1 MRAAAF
7 HQIKFLGLTPGRQRW
22 FDRLQKLVTRM
33 HQAKE
38 GRPGQ
43 KRVGLRQRESLIVND
58 PTKRRLVA
66 ATPLTLLSDSEV
78 EMASGP
84 G

>member
-43 KRVGLRQRESLIVND
+43 KRVGLRQRVADRERPNETQAGCCYAAD
-58 PTKRRLVA
+58 PSV
-66 ATPLTLLSDSEV
+66 
-78 EMASGP
+78 GF
-84 G
+84 